1 MSVTLLQAKPIAK
14 RKALFLDHS
23 EIQQDV
29 AKKNNTN
36 SQILTNPTQFENDH
50 DTKLCDDCE
59 ADYKEEDE
67 ARHYYTQVN
76 GILYYKV

>member
-1 MSVTLLQAKPIAK
+1 ML
-14 RKALFLDHS
+14 
-23 EIQQDV
+23 
-29 AKKNNTN
+29 KKNNTN
-36 SQILTNPTQFENDH
+36 SQILTNLTQFENDH